1 MVGRFSHGW
10 LPPLNAL
17 RAFEA
22 AARHLNFRLA
32 AEELGV
38 TQGAVAQHVRALEE
52 ALGVTLFQR
61 LPRGLDLTLAG
72 EAYLAPVRR
81 AFTLLV
87 EATADIVQARG
98 ELTITAPPSFAA
110 RWLIPRLKRFTVQH
124 PDIDVRVSASD
135 RLEDIGPRGPDIA
148 VRYGRPPF
156 PGLEAAPLVV
166 AELFPVCAPGLISE
180 AAPTPAL
187 LARYPLLHDL
197 HSMWP
202 VWFGNFGIAAPGGGS
217 RGTRFSQTSHAIDTA
232 IAGQGLALAPL
243 ALVEDDLAAGRLVRP
258 LGEAYGIESDVAFY
272 VVVPKGRTSAK
283 VSAMRDWLLAEAHG
297 ETEAPQG

>member
-1 MVGRFSHGW
+1 MAPRFSHGW

-17 RAFEA
+17 KAFEA

-38 TQGAVAQHVRALEE
+38 TQGAVAQHVRALED
-52 ALGVTLFQR
+52 ALGIVLFQR

-81 AFTLLV
+81 AFSLLV

-98 ELTITAPPSFAA
+98 ELTVTAPPSFAA
-110 RWLIPRLKRFTVQH
+110 RWLIPRLRRFTAQH

-135 RLEDIGPRGPDIA
+135 RLDDIGPRGPDIA

-156 PGLEAAPLVV
+156 PGLDFAPLVA
-166 AELFPVCAPGLISE
+166 AELFPICAPDLIE
-180 AAPTPAL
+180 ERPVTPEVV
-187 LARYPLLHDL
+187 ARYPLLHDL

-202 VWFGNFGIAAPGGGS
+202 VWFEQYKVAAPGGGG
-217 RGTRFSQTSHAIDTA
+217 RGTRFSQTIHAIDRA
-232 IAGQGLALAPL
+232 IAGEGLALAPL
-243 ALVEDDLAAGRLVRP
+243 ALMEDDLAFGRIIRP
-258 LGEAYGIESDVAFY
+258 FGEGYGIESDVAFY
-272 VVVPKGRTSAK
+272 VVVPKGGASAK
-283 VSAMRDWLLAEAHG
+283 VSAMREWLIQEAQG
-297 ETEAPQG
+297 EG